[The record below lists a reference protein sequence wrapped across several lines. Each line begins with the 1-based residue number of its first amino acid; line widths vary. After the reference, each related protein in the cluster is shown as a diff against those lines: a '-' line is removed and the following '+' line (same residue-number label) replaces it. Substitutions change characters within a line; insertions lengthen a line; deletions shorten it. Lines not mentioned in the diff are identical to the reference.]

1 LKKAVLRNP
10 LILEYDDNKIVISN
24 MSNIDVP
31 NRSTPSNPFT
41 QIILDFRGKNLPSEQ
56 IEADYNNTLNYP
68 NNYFIAPES
77 WHECF
82 YTTSRKNMLSLSR
95 GIENIVRIKPPFN
108 RYALLSLFQRVSNF
122 NDVKDQYMSIAPL
135 TKKMYLIGGIEL
147 AAGIRMPPNT
157 EIIDSTGSGLEKN
170 WVIIVLAQDE
180 GCALIAE
187 EFEGGRYRG
196 FFTTNLN
203 LAIRCM
209 EVLKAF
215 LSIKEVDI

>member
-1 LKKAVLRNP
+1 
-10 LILEYDDNKIVISN
+10 
-24 MSNIDVP
+24 MSNIDVSS
-31 NRSTPSNPFT
+31 RSTPSNPFT
-41 QIILDFRGKNLPSEQ
+41 QLISDFRGKSLPSEQ

-95 GIENIVRIKPPFN
+95 GIENIVRVKPPFN
-108 RYALLSLFQRVSNF
+108 RYELLSLFQRVSNF
-122 NDVKDQYMSIAPL
+122 NDVKDQYISIAPL
-135 TKKMYLIGGIEL
+135 TKKLYLIGGREL
-147 AAGIRMPPNT
+147 AGGIRLPPNA

-170 WVIIVLAQDE
+170 WVIIVIAQDE

-187 EFEGGRYRG
+187 EFEAGRYRG
-196 FFTTNLN
+196 FFTTNRN

-209 EVLKAF
+209 GVLKGL
-215 LSIKEVDI
+215 LSIKEVDV

>member
-1 LKKAVLRNP
+1 
-10 LILEYDDNKIVISN
+10 
-24 MSNIDVP
+24 MSNIDVSS
-31 NRSTPSNPFT
+31 RSTPSNPFV
-41 QIILDFRGKNLPSEQ
+41 QLISDFRGKNLPSEQ

-82 YTTSRKNMLSLSR
+82 YNTSRKNMLSLSR
-95 GIENIVRIKPPFN
+95 GIENIVRVKPPFN
-108 RYALLSLFQRVSNF
+108 RYELLSLFQRVSNF
-122 NDVKDQYMSIAPL
+122 NDVKDQYISIAPL
-135 TKKMYLIGGIEL
+135 TKKLYLIGGREL
-147 AAGIRMPPNT
+147 AGGIRLPPNA

-187 EFEGGRYRG
+187 EFEAGRYRG
-196 FFTTNLN
+196 FFTTNRN

-209 EVLKAF
+209 GVLKGL

>member
-1 LKKAVLRNP
+1 
-10 LILEYDDNKIVISN
+10 
-24 MSNIDVP
+24 MSNIDVSS
-31 NRSTPSNPFT
+31 RSTPYNPFT
-41 QIILDFRGKNLPSEQ
+41 QLISDFRGKNLPSEQ

-95 GIENIVRIKPPFN
+95 GIENIVRVKPPFN

-122 NDVKDQYMSIAPL
+122 NDVKDQYISIAPL
-135 TKKMYLIGGIEL
+135 TKKLYLIGGREL
-147 AAGIRMPPNT
+147 AGGIRLPPNA

-187 EFEGGRYRG
+187 EFEAGRYRG
-196 FFTTNLN
+196 FFTTNRS
-203 LAIRCM
+203 LAIRCIG
-209 EVLKAF
+209 VLKGL

>member
-1 LKKAVLRNP
+1 
-10 LILEYDDNKIVISN
+10 
-24 MSNIDVP
+24 MSNIDVSS
-31 NRSTPSNPFT
+31 RSTPSNPFA
-41 QIILDFRGKNLPSEQ
+41 QLISDFRGKNLPSEQ

-95 GIENIVRIKPPFN
+95 GIENIVRVKPPFN
-108 RYALLSLFQRVSNF
+108 RYELLSLFQRVSNF
-122 NDVKDQYMSIAPL
+122 NDVKDQYISIAPL
-135 TKKMYLIGGIEL
+135 TKKLYLIGGREL
-147 AAGIRMPPNT
+147 AGGIRLPPNA
-157 EIIDSTGSGLEKN
+157 EIIDSTGSSLEKN

-187 EFEGGRYRG
+187 EFEAGRYRG
-196 FFTTNLN
+196 FFTTNRN

-209 EVLKAF
+209 GVLKGL

>member
-1 LKKAVLRNP
+1 
-10 LILEYDDNKIVISN
+10 
-24 MSNIDVP
+24 MSNIDVSS
-31 NRSTPSNPFT
+31 RSTPSNPFT
-41 QIILDFRGKNLPSEQ
+41 QLISDFRGKNLPSEQ

-95 GIENIVRIKPPFN
+95 GIENIVRVKPPFN

-122 NDVKDQYMSIAPL
+122 NDVKDQYIEIAPL
-135 TKKMYLIGGIEL
+135 TKKLYLIGGREL
-147 AAGIRMPPNT
+147 AAGIRLPPNA

-187 EFEGGRYRG
+187 EFEAGRYRG
-196 FFTTNLN
+196 FFTTNRN
-203 LAIRCM
+203 LVIRCM
-209 EVLKAF
+209 GILKGL

>member
-1 LKKAVLRNP
+1 
-10 LILEYDDNKIVISN
+10 
-24 MSNIDVP
+24 MSNIDVSS
-31 NRSTPSNPFT
+31 RSTPSNPFT
-41 QIILDFRGKNLPSEQ
+41 QLISDFRGKSLPSEQ

-95 GIENIVRIKPPFN
+95 GIENIVRVKPPFN

-122 NDVKDQYMSIAPL
+122 NDVKDQYISIAPL
-135 TKKMYLIGGIEL
+135 TKKLYLIGGREL
-147 AAGIRMPPNT
+147 AGGIRLPPNA

-170 WVIIVLAQDE
+170 WVIIVIAQDE

-187 EFEGGRYRG
+187 EFEAGRYRG
-196 FFTTNLN
+196 FFTTNRN

-209 EVLKAF
+209 GVLKGL

>member
-1 LKKAVLRNP
+1 
-10 LILEYDDNKIVISN
+10 
-24 MSNIDVP
+24 MSNIDVSS
-31 NRSTPSNPFT
+31 RSTPSNPFA
-41 QIILDFRGKNLPSEQ
+41 QLISDFRGKNLPSEQ

-95 GIENIVRIKPPFN
+95 GIENIVRVKPPFN
-108 RYALLSLFQRVSNF
+108 RYELLSLFQRVSNF
-122 NDVKDQYMSIAPL
+122 NDVKDQYISIAPL
-135 TKKMYLIGGIEL
+135 TKKLYLIGGREM
-147 AAGIRMPPNT
+147 AGGIRLPPNA

-187 EFEGGRYRG
+187 EFEAGRYRG
-196 FFTTNLN
+196 FFTTNRN

-209 EVLKAF
+209 GVLKGL

>member
-1 LKKAVLRNP
+1 
-10 LILEYDDNKIVISN
+10 
-24 MSNIDVP
+24 MSNIDVSS
-31 NRSTPSNPFT
+31 RSTPSNPFT
-41 QIILDFRGKNLPSEQ
+41 QLISDFRGKNLPSEQ

-95 GIENIVRIKPPFN
+95 GIENIVRVKPPFN

-122 NDVKDQYMSIAPL
+122 NDVKDQYISIAPL
-135 TKKMYLIGGIEL
+135 TKKLYLIGGREL
-147 AAGIRMPPNT
+147 AGGIRLPPNA

-187 EFEGGRYRG
+187 EFEAGRYRG
-196 FFTTNLN
+196 FFTTNRS

-209 EVLKAF
+209 GVLKGL
-215 LSIKEVDI
+215 LSITEVDI